1 MAYISMQNGLDHW
14 AYFFFNAP
22 KGFFIHSTLKTL
34 MQNEFQYFVP
44 QLTALK
50 SLEIGLLDVK
60 FKAMCQKA

>member
-1 MAYISMQNGLDHW
+1 MQNCLDHW

-22 KGFFIHSTLKTL
+22 KGSFIHSTLKAL
-34 MQNEFQYFVP
+34 MQNEFQYLVP

-50 SLEIGLLDVK
+50 GIEIGLLDVK